1 MHITQYRAIYCRQK
15 SKSEATMQNTQ
26 SILTSPTPIVPFLKW
41 AGGKRWLASLIQEQI
56 GNISGRYIEPFLGS
70 GAVFFRLTPSS
81 ALLNDANT
89 DLIDTYKAI
98 QQDHSRVV
106 KHLTQ
111 HHRLHSKDYYYQMR
125 SYAPRC
131 TFRRA
136 AKFIYLNR
144 TCWNG
149 LYRVNRNGVFNVP
162 IGTKSSVLLS
172 SDNWPQVSSTL
183 QRAQIFSGD
192 FEKIIDQAQ
201 KGDLIFADPPYTVKH
216 NFNGFIKYNEAL
228 FSWAD
233 QERLSA
239 SLVRAR
245 QRGANVISTN
255 ANHESVRELY
265 EGKFTLR
272 TLERNSV
279 LSGDPQFRGQ
289 FQELLIVSR

>member
-1 MHITQYRAIYCRQK
+1 M
-15 SKSEATMQNTQ
+15 SNTQ
-26 SILTSPTPIVPFLKW
+26 IAFTTPTPIVPFLKW
-41 AGGKRWLASLIQEQI
+41 AGGKRWLSSLIQEQI
-56 GNISGRYIEPFLGS
+56 GSISGRYIEPFLGS

-98 QQDHSRVV
+98 QQDHSLVV
-106 KHLTQ
+106 KHLTH
-111 HHRLHSKDYYYQMR
+111 HHRQHSKDYYYQMR

-131 TFRRA
+131 LFRRA
-136 AKFIYLNR
+136 ARFIYLNR

-149 LYRVNRNGVFNVP
+149 LYRVNRSGVFNVP
-162 IGTKSSVLLS
+162 IGTKSAVLLS
-172 SDNWPQVSSTL
+172 SDNWSQVSSTL
-183 QRAQIFSGD
+183 QQAQLFSGD
-192 FEKIIDQAQ
+192 FEPIIDQAQ

-216 NFNGFIKYNEAL
+216 NYNGFIKYNEAL

-239 SLVRAR
+239 ALVRAS

-255 ANHESVRELY
+255 ANHDSVRALY
-265 EGKFTLR
+265 NGRFTLR
-272 TLERNSV
+272 TMERNSV
-279 LSGDPQFRGQ
+279 LSGDPQFRGR

>member
-1 MHITQYRAIYCRQK
+1 M
-15 SKSEATMQNTQ
+15 MQNTQ
-26 SILTSPTPIVPFLKW
+26 SIPIPPTPVAPFLKW

-70 GAVFFRLTPSS
+70 GAIFFRLSPSS

-98 QQDHSRVV
+98 QQDYSRVV
-106 KHLTQ
+106 KHLTH
-111 HHRLHSKDYYYQMR
+111 HHRLHSKYYYYQMR

-131 TFRRA
+131 PFRRA

-172 SDNWPQVSSTL
+172 SDNWPQISSTL
-183 QRAQIFSGD
+183 QRAQFFSGD
-192 FEKIIDQAQ
+192 FEKIIDHAN
-201 KGDLIFADPPYTVKH
+201 KGDLIFADPPYTIKH

-239 SLVRAR
+239 SLVRAK
-245 QRGANVISTN
+245 QRGATVISTN

-265 EGKFTLR
+265 EEKFTLR

-279 LSGDPQFRGQ
+279 LSGNPQFRGQ